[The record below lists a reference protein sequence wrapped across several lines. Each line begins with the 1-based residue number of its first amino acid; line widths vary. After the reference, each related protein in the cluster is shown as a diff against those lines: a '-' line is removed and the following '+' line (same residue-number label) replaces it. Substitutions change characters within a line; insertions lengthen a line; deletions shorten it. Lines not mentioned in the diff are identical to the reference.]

1 MYLRKCNLTFLCV
14 LLAGASQEKT
24 RKVSALGSVPTS
36 DEKYFWL
43 AMDGPSFHCAYLN
56 FSAVSKPPT
65 NINAIQ
71 SPVKELYLHFRKSS
85 TTGRSANLKLIQKGV
100 LVTLFENGLVKAELF
115 IDFSSVTFV
124 EAVRFLPI
132 KRDRKHRAIFVP
144 LDESKGAVSDKH
156 VFTLDKSYHFL
167 TTAAHPPL
175 VVCVVRRPTG
185 VKALDC
191 HVFALDTIENA
202 LHISALI
209 ASTQLPAGQMTRM
222 DSAGDISR
230 VSFDRGVRGDV
241 VRADLGEFSVYKGAP
256 NYDAPL
262 SHRYQGGPAP
272 ELQPVQRYVGGP
284 VQGPGRNMGYPAMQ
298 GPILLTQDN
307 FREPPSQQQQ
317 HPYGGGPPPKVY
329 GMPDPMLYGGPHEQ
343 GYPRPPDVI
352 MNTRQISVESVEHQP
367 QGRRVSESDPS
378 FGALRMRDDDVNM
391 RNNKNRVVSESRISG
406 APNDGPIYR
415 HSADLLPP
423 GGRHGP
429 HSGDTAHVRGFQRHS
444 EHIPSHVPPSGVIQS
459 TRNPAVTSPT
469 NPRGQNPSFEG
480 GPVFSASNLES
491 RGPVVSSQ
499 PEERH
504 VGGRPVAKV
513 PPHMK
518 GIKVLP
524 SDFRMVKLK
533 PKVDKRSD
541 SFDEAY
547 DNDKELLDR
556 YRELQ
561 EYEKDPNYAGGLK
574 HAGTSLQNTAFT
586 DFSDVG
592 KMRSDERSRD
602 FLSQW
607 NETVRDTAGGH
618 GNEST
623 TDSHRYTDATDHT
636 HQQED
641 SRYDV
646 PSYSRESGDAWGQRP
661 QSGTQQQ
668 VPVKELEIA
677 NMFSNMKVHP
687 GNSRQMYRPTGDRN
701 EIEDGLGYLP

>member
-1 MYLRKCNLTFLCV
+1 
-14 LLAGASQEKT
+14 
-24 RKVSALGSVPTS
+24 
-36 DEKYFWL
+36 
-43 AMDGPSFHCAYLN
+43 MDGPSFHCAYLN

-65 NINAIQ
+65 NLNAIQ
-71 SPVKELYLHFRKSS
+71 SPIKELYLQFRKSS

-144 LDESKGAVSDKH
+144 LDESKVAISDKH

-167 TTAAHPPL
+167 TSAAHPPL

-202 LHISALI
+202 LHIAALI
-209 ASTQLPAGQMTRM
+209 ASTQMPVGQMTRM
-222 DSAGDISR
+222 DSAGDVSR

-241 VRADLGEFSVYKGAP
+241 VRTDLGEFSVYKGAP
-256 NYDAPL
+256 SYDPPM
-262 SHRYQGGPAP
+262 SHRYSGGPTP
-272 ELQPVQRYVGGP
+272 ELQPVQRYDGGP

-307 FREPPSQQQQ
+307 FREPPSQHQQQ
-317 HPYGGGPPPKVY
+317 PYGGGPPPKVY
-329 GMPDPMLYGGPHEQ
+329 GMPDPMLHGGPHGQ

-352 MNTRQISVESVEHQP
+352 MNTRQTSVESIEYQP
-367 QGRRVSESDPS
+367 QDRGVGDPDPS
-378 FGALRMRDDDVNM
+378 FGALRMHYDDVNM
-391 RNNKNRVVSESRISG
+391 RNNKNRVSGVVVTESRISG
-406 APNDGPIYR
+406 APNESRFSGVPNDGPTYR
-415 HSADLLPP
+415 HSADPLPP

-429 HSGDTAHVRGFQRHS
+429 HSSDTGHVGGFQRHS
-444 EHIPSHVPPSGVIQS
+444 DHIPSHVPPSGVIHS
-459 TRNPAVTSPT
+459 TRNAAVTSPT
-469 NPRGQNPSFEG
+469 NPRGQNLSLEG

-491 RGPVVSSQ
+491 RGQVVSSQ
-499 PEERH
+499 PEERR

-513 PPHMK
+513 PPHTK

-541 SFDEAY
+541 SFDEGY
-547 DNDKELLDR
+547 DNDKELLHK
-556 YRELQ
+556 YRALQ
-561 EYEKDPNYAGGLK
+561 EYEKETNYGGGLK
-574 HAGTSLQNTAFT
+574 QAGTSLQDTGFR

-618 GNEST
+618 ANEST
-623 TDSHRYTDATDHT
+623 TDFHRYGDEADYT
-636 HQQED
+636 HHQED
-641 SRYDV
+641 GRYDV

-661 QSGTQQQ
+661 QSGAHQQ